1 MNHQRPLNK
10 IHNYQIIEG
19 DDDGLIS
26 YVFMSSN
33 GAYYSVYFNVKEYD
47 QFTENYPNLFSNGY
61 GLGIFRVTKPVNKI
75 RKDIILF
82 PTIEAILHDFISR
95 AGKDVVLLFH
105 CESSDG
111 RQAAR
116 DKLFTFWFQNSEKKD
131 GFIRDRFEAVVQET
145 DIKHFMGYIT
155 SINNP
160 NIKSVQLEFD
170 ACAFNLMQDKISQ

>member
-82 PTIEAILHDFISR
+82 PTIANQVME
-95 AGKDVVLLFH
+95 GKQQGTNYLPIGFRIQKKKMDLSGIDL
-105 CESSDG
+105 
-111 RQAAR
+111 
-116 DKLFTFWFQNSEKKD
+116 KL
-131 GFIRDRFEAVVQET
+131 
-145 DIKHFMGYIT
+145 
-155 SINNP
+155 
-160 NIKSVQLEFD
+160 
-170 ACAFNLMQDKISQ
+170 